1 MGGMGRCGSG
11 DMQLEDAGWQWRW
24 ICMVFL
30 IVVFFFLYILL
41 CLWFMTFGGMDWYC
55 GLAAKDGDYC
65 EYTSQFTGDMDSI

>member
-1 MGGMGRCGSG
+1 
-11 DMQLEDAGWQWRW
+11 
-24 ICMVFL
+24 MVFL